1 MVLAECFE
9 TRERGV
15 NKMGSFFRRIC
26 LYSGYVAACALAAML
41 LLTIMDV
48 FLRNAFLVFIPG
60 VFELTRVML
69 AVIVLF
75 ALLHLLGGKRQ
86 GGADS

>member
-1 MVLAECFE
+1 
-9 TRERGV
+9 
-15 NKMGSFFRRIC
+15 
-26 LYSGYVAACALAAML
+26 ML